1 MSMKSTR
8 QPAIVDERSSKTD
21 WGNCHRDDSD
31 GEQTAENSASNNR
44 ALTSIQD
51 LLETRISIDN
61 EDRQKNAKD
70 AKTRRDW
77 MVAAAVIDRLCFIV
91 LLIVF
96 IGGTILFL
104 LLFLRS

>member
-1 MSMKSTR
+1 MSRKR
-8 QPAIVDERSSKTD
+8 
-21 WGNCHRDDSD
+21 NYHRGDSD
-31 GEQTAENSASNNR
+31 RDQADENIALHNR
-44 ALTSIQD
+44 ALTRILD
-51 LLETRISIDN
+51 LLEERISIDD
-61 EDRQKNAKD
+61 EDRQKSDKV

-77 MVAAAVIDRLCFIV
+77 MLAAAVIDRLCFIV